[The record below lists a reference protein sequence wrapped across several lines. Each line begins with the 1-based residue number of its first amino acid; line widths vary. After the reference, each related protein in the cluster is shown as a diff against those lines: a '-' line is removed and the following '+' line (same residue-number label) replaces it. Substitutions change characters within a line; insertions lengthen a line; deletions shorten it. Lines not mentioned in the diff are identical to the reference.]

1 MALPKFEHPMFE
13 VIVPSTKQK
22 IYVRPY
28 TTKQAKI
35 LYMMAES
42 TSFEELIKNIQ
53 ALVQSCIVLPEN
65 FQVGKMT
72 NFDLQYVF
80 LQIRAITV
88 GERVELK
95 YKCQNI
101 VNDEICNQENDVL
114 VNFKEVTVKFDE
126 ASKQE
131 IVFDFGKMGV
141 KMRYPIV
148 ENIEFL
154 QEIAQDQKS
163 NDFDG
168 IFKIIVKD
176 IEYIFDE
183 NTKYTEFTEEEAIEF
198 LSALPLNDF
207 QKLLDFYSNLP
218 TLYYEYPFK
227 CTKCGYEETLVYT
240 SLFDFFV

>member
-13 VIVPSTKQK
+13 VVVPSTKQK

-53 ALVQSCIVLPEN
+53 ALVQSCIVQPEN
-65 FQVGKMT
+65 YQVGKMT
-72 NFDLQYVF
+72 SFDLQYVF

-101 VNDEICNQENDVL
+101 VNDEVCNHENDVMI
-114 VNFKEVTVKFDE
+114 NFKEVTVKFDE
-126 ASKQE
+126 SAKQE
-131 IVFDFGKMGV
+131 IVFEFGNMGV
-141 KMRYPIV
+141 KMRYPRV
-148 ENIEFL
+148 ENIDFL
-154 QEIAQDQKS
+154 QEIVQKQS

-168 IFKIIVKD
+168 IIRIIVKD

-183 NTKYTEFTEEEAIEF
+183 TTKYSDFTEDEALEF
-198 LSALPLNDF
+198 LTALPLNDF
-207 QKLLDFYSNLP
+207 QKILNFYNNLP

-227 CTKCGYEETLVYT
+227 CIKCGYEETLVYT